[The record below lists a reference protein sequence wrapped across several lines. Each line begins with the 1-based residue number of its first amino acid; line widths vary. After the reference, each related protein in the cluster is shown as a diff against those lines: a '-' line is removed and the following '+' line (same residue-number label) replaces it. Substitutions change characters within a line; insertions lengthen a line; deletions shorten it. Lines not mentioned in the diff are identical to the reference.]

1 MNLSSTCKHSLRWNV
16 LRWTHSIIFHLPFP
30 TRMAYFLEMTT
41 SAKAWNME
49 TYTNGLQGFK
59 DNLSALLK
67 PPVGNSKLTAQM
79 THQLLSNFQK
89 VKKGLIY
96 VMVDST
102 PVISTFCCCH
112 SIQKVIPIFTL
123 TDQENHNRC
132 LNSDLWSMLWIVKN
146 SRLQHVAM
154 LQFHKNW

>member
-1 MNLSSTCKHSLRWNV
+1 
-16 LRWTHSIIFHLPFP
+16 
-30 TRMAYFLEMTT
+30 MAYFLEMTT

-49 TYTNGLQGFK
+49 THGLQGFK

-67 PPVGNSKLTAQM
+67 PPGVGNSKLTAQM

-96 VMVDST
+96 VMVDSP

-112 SIQKVIPIFTL
+112 SIQKVIPTFTL
-123 TDQENHNRC
+123 TD
-132 LNSDLWSMLWIVKN
+132 
-146 SRLQHVAM
+146 
-154 LQFHKNW
+154 

>member
-1 MNLSSTCKHSLRWNV
+1 MFLDKHILHYLSSATSISHS
-16 LRWTHSIIFHLPFP
+16 
-30 TRMAYFLEMTT
+30 
-41 SAKAWNME
+41 
-49 TYTNGLQGFK
+49 NGLFPGNDNFSQGLEHGNLHQWASGFK

-67 PPVGNSKLTAQM
+67 PPGVGNSKLTAQM

-89 VKKGLIY
+89 VKKRLIY

-112 SIQKVIPIFTL
+112 SIQKVIPTFTL

-132 LNSDLWSMLWIVKN
+132 LNSAISSVLWIVKN
-146 SRLQHVAM
+146 SRLQHAVM